1 MENKTN
7 KMIKIVLIL
16 IVIVTI
22 ASSILFVFWQKSLAS
37 ELEDQPQYCG
47 GDFNWDQPCPV
58 GTYCSGGGSL
68 EGGKCKAILPF

>member
-22 ASSILFVFWQKSLAS
+22 ALSILFIFWQKSLAS

-47 GDFNWDQPCPV
+47 GDFNWDQHCPV
-58 GTYCSGGGSL
+58 GTYCNSTDAL
-68 EGGKCKAILPF
+68 AGGKCKTIIPF